1 MLSPTPTQKPPAQQ
15 SEQKKTVK
23 MTPSRRRPGQTPL
36 ALFVKGIF
44 RPIFKGMYYLLL
56 GMRTH
61 KLLTLIVIVLLL
73 ASVFVTNYVA
83 VGSLPFGIASD
94 PFNFHVHGTNGG
106 GDQVKDWLY
115 ALRDGDVSTISL
127 LDKDISQP
135 PDPNQLVSSY
145 SQTQAHLYWK
155 AINVIG
161 VYSESDTSTDSFV
174 EVDVSA
180 NGPGGVVTGILIWH
194 FTTAELSTGE
204 AIIEVNLVDFRAPL
218 Q

>member
-15 SEQKKTVK
+15 SEQKKAVK
-23 MTPSRRRPGQTPL
+23 MTPSRRRTGQTPL

-44 RPIFKGMYYLLL
+44 RPIFKGIYYLLV

-61 KLLTLIVIVLLL
+61 KLLTLIVVLLLL
-73 ASVFVTNYVA
+73 ASVFVTNYLA
-83 VGSLPFGIASD
+83 VGTLPFGIASD

-106 GDQVKDWLY
+106 GDQVKNWLY
-115 ALRDGDVSTISL
+115 ALRDGNASEISL

-135 PDPNQLVSSY
+135 PDPTQLISSY
-145 SQTQAHLYWK
+145 SQTQAHLSWR
-155 AINVIG
+155 AINVVG
-161 VYSESDTSTDSFV
+161 VYSESDTSVDSFV
-174 EVDVSA
+174 EIDLSA
-180 NGPGGVVTGILIWH
+180 NGPGGAVTGIMLWH
-194 FTTAELSTGE
+194 FTTAQLSTGN